1 MALGLL
7 AWLGV
12 MAPGCATLER
22 PSGMASDGLEK
33 KKKMADSWTSSSS
46 SNAREHAVQ
55 LRHPDLPMPGKNTQA
70 QAHT

>member
-33 KKKMADSWTSSSS
+33 KKKNGGLVD
-46 SNAREHAVQ
+46 VII
-55 LRHPDLPMPGKNTQA
+55 LV
-70 QAHT
+70 